1 MEDNKVAAA
10 EENILNLFGEGDTE
24 NLDGKL
30 NGFDLFGNPIE
41 RKASGPIAERFVIPP
56 FTVLDARQGDWKERK
71 RAWLSLGIRSEIGRG
86 DDATPTEDSGDEDGE
101 KKPRHLASTY
111 KNLGS
116 WTKEITGSSRGEESG
131 ISVFDPTLCEC
142 VYRWFSAPGAQVVDP
157 FAGGSVRGIVA
168 GMLGR
173 QYWGCDLRQEQV
185 EANNGQADEIIGN
198 TWYGI
203 DEQTPIQRVGN
214 VWLKRDD
221 LCMINGS
228 LGGKARTCWAL
239 SRKSTK
245 GLVTAGS
252 RHSPQVAL
260 VASMAKALGLPFR
273 AHVPVGDISEGPV
286 AQAKVLGAE
295 IFQHDRGY
303 NSQIIKRAEDDA
315 EELGW
320 TLIPFGMEC
329 EEAVTQTRSQV
340 KNLPKDVK
348 RIIVPVGSGMTLCG
362 VLWGLVDEG
371 RTEIPV
377 IGIQVGASDL
387 SVKTRLIQYA
397 PQNWRDMVTII
408 DADVP
413 YQTHVE
419 ASIGSVVLDPVYEAK
434 CLKHVQDGDLL
445 WVVGH
450 RDMVATTSS
459 QKGVVRPQWVCGDST
474 VKLAESPEAD
484 LIFSCPPYG
493 DLERYSDDPSD
504 LSTMGWD
511 DFKGAYAKIIKNAV
525 DRLKPNRFACF
536 VVGDFRDKRGY
547 YQDFVSSTIQAFR
560 EAGADFYNDAILV
573 TPFGTAPLRATR
585 QFDGGRKLVKT
596 HQNIL
601 VFCKGD
607 WKKAAE
613 AAKG

>member
-1 MEDNKVAAA
+1 MEDNKGAPA

-101 KKPRHLASTY
+101 KKPRYLASTY

-142 VYRWFSAPGAQVVDP
+142 VYRWFSAPGSQVVDP
-157 FAGGSVRGIVA
+157 FAGGSVRGVVA

-173 QYWGCDLRQEQV
+173 NYWGCDLRQEQV
-185 EANNGQADEIIGN
+185 EANNVQAEEIIGQPH
-198 TWYGI
+198 G
-203 DEQTPIQRVGN
+203 E
-214 VWLKRDD
+214 
-221 LCMINGS
+221 
-228 LGGKARTCWAL
+228 
-239 SRKSTK
+239 
-245 GLVTAGS
+245 
-252 RHSPQVAL
+252 
-260 VASMAKALGLPFR
+260 
-273 AHVPVGDISEGPV
+273 
-286 AQAKVLGAE
+286 VL
-295 IFQHDRGY
+295 
-303 NSQIIKRAEDDA
+303 
-315 EELGW
+315 
-320 TLIPFGMEC
+320 
-329 EEAVTQTRSQV
+329 
-340 KNLPKDVK
+340 
-348 RIIVPVGSGMTLCG
+348 
-362 VLWGLVDEG
+362 
-371 RTEIPV
+371 
-377 IGIQVGASDL
+377 
-387 SVKTRLIQYA
+387 
-397 PQNWRDMVTII
+397 
-408 DADVP
+408 
-413 YQTHVE
+413 
-419 ASIGSVVLDPVYEAK
+419 
-434 CLKHVQDGDLL
+434 
-445 WVVGH
+445 
-450 RDMVATTSS
+450 
-459 QKGVVRPQWVCGDST
+459 RPQWVCGDST

-573 TPFGTAPLRATR
+573 TPGGTAPLRATR